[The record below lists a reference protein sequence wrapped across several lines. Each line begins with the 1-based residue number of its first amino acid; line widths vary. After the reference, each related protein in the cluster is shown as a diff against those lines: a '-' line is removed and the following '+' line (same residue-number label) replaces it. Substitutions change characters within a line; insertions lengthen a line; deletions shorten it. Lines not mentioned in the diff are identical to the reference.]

1 MKIGLRQLESMVAE
15 AVKRTVAEAKAKG
28 RKPKEIPMRSPES
41 VKAQKDNRTKGL
53 PGYTDAPAADE
64 YSQPLG
70 DDNLYRRQGQSNM
83 GGWTAEAVL
92 RKMRE
97 AQLRRVIRGM
107 VERKVKA
114 RRG

>member
-15 AVKRTVAEAKAKG
+15 AVRRTVSEAKAKG

-41 VKAQKDNRTKGL
+41 IEAQKERRKKGL
-53 PGYTDAPAADE
+53 PGYTEAGPGDE

-70 DDNLYRRQGQSNM
+70 DDNLYKRQGQANM

-97 AQLRRVIRGM
+97 AQLRKVIRAM
-107 VERKVKA
+107 VERRVKA